1 MHCHQCDL
9 TKPIHDICPECES
22 DQEPLI
28 IGTGTEQVEENL
40 KMFFPD
46 ARILRMDRDT
56 LHGKHAL
63 SRMHNRIS
71 KHEVDI
77 VIGTQLVTKGHDFP
91 EVTLVGVILSDLSLN
106 IPDFRSSERTFQL
119 LTQVAGRAGRG
130 HKPGEVLIQT
140 HNPRH
145 HSLICAKE
153 HDTFQ
158 FRKIELEQRNNLRM
172 PPNYSLTMILCSSP
186 REERAESLARE
197 LDNKIR
203 AILSDSKLAACKNLN
218 NHHHSDYSAKIIGP
232 FEAPI
237 KKLRNRFRWQL
248 LLKADN
254 VRPLLNLLHLV
265 FENPPATKRDE
276 LIQIDVDPHNLM

>member
-1 MHCHQCDL
+1 
-9 TKPIHDICPECES
+9 
-22 DQEPLI
+22 
-28 IGTGTEQVEENL
+28 
-40 KMFFPD
+40 
-46 ARILRMDRDT
+46 
-56 LHGKHAL
+56 
-63 SRMHNRIS
+63 
-71 KHEVDI
+71 
-77 VIGTQLVTKGHDFP
+77 
-91 EVTLVGVILSDLSLN
+91 LN

-130 HKPGEVLIQT
+130 NKPGEVLIQT

-153 HDTFQ
+153 HNSFQ
-158 FRKIELEQRNNLRM
+158 FREIELEQRNKIRM
-172 PPNYSLTMILCSSP
+172 PPNFSLTMILCSSP
-186 REERAESLARE
+186 REERAEILASE

-203 AILSDSKLAACKNLN
+203 TILSASKLTARNNLKKYD
-218 NHHHSDYSAKIIGP
+218 HSDYTTKIIGP

-265 FENPPATKRDE
+265 FENPPTTKRDE
-276 LIQIDVDPHNLM
+276 LIQVDVDPHNLM